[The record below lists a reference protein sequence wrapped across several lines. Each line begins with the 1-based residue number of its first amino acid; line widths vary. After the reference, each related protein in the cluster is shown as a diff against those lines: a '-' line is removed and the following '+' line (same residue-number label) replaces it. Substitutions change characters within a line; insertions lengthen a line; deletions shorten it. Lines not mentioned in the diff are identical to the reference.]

1 MGQKRQR
8 RRTDLAAAPCAIS
21 RSLIS
26 VKKIL
31 TRRRGIELNRRRGG
45 ILICVPA
52 DLLLVDS
59 IEVIA

>member
-1 MGQKRQR
+1 MRDIEVLDFSKE
-8 RRTDLAAAPCAIS
+8 
-21 RSLIS
+21 
-26 VKKIL
+26 IL